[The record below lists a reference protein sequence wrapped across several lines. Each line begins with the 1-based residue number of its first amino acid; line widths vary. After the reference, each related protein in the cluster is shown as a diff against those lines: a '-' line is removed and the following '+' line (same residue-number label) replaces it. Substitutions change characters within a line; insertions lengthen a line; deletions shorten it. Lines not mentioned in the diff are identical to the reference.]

1 MVEIEILKGKMKQL
15 REEMALACKARKLQK
30 SGDYMD
36 QIEKDITKMI
46 LVARRKQREREKHQR
61 QEEEAR
67 LMSTSDVDVV
77 LSDQEIIATQA
88 LIHLLKRPKYQEMV
102 SDRFKVDNKRFKESL
117 VKPQSDN

>member
-15 REEMALACKARKLQK
+15 REEMALACKAKKLQRT
-30 SGDYMD
+30 GDYMD

-46 LVARRKQREREKHQR
+46 IVARRKQREREKHEK

-67 LMSTSDVDVV
+67 LIASSEVEVA

-88 LIHLLKRPKYQEMV
+88 LIHLLKRSRY
-102 SDRFKVDNKRFKESL
+102 
-117 VKPQSDN
+117 